1 MKLVIG
7 ALVFAAMVW
16 VAVTL
21 ETKFGLLKS
30 RSAA

>member
-16 VAVTL
+16 VVVTL